1 MAPQGETRERVLR
14 TAGELFE
21 RQGYHGTGLNQVLAE
36 SRAPKGSLYFHFP
49 GGKEQLAAEAT
60 ARSGQELARTLASA
74 ALGAPDARDGVTAVG
89 EHFVRV
95 LEESGFRKGCP
106 VATVALET
114 AADSEPIRAACDET
128 YTSWQQG
135 IAAAMRGWGV
145 PDGKADALAAL
156 VLSSLQGA
164 LLLARVRRDATVIRT
179 ITRQLA
185 DLVGREIDT

>member
-36 SRAPKGSLYFHFP
+36 SR
-49 GGKEQLAAEAT
+49 KEQLAAEAT

-89 EHFVRV
+89 EHFARV

-114 AADSEPIRAACDET
+114 AADNEPIRAACDET

-135 IAAAMRGWGV
+135 IAEAMRGGGV
-145 PDGKADALAAL
+145 PDGKADALATL

-185 DLVGREIDT
+185 DLVGREIGT